1 MWNVRLRSYRS
12 IPLESVRVPLSV
24 FANVPPLP
32 SGIHVRAELPE
43 PAPLPPATF
52 LPCGILP
59 LIPSTAARPHSSLR
73 RVQLRPAL
81 LTDPNELQ
89 RLQLILDER
98 RPPAAA
104 AAAAAHVCLP
114 RTCAHRR
121 LSCSERNCQ
130 CSRVRLGN
138 ADAEKET
145 ALRR

>member
-1 MWNVRLRSYRS
+1 MR
-12 IPLESVRVPLSV
+12 
-24 FANVPPLP
+24 
-32 SGIHVRAELPE
+32 H
-43 PAPLPPATF
+43 PATHS
-52 LPCGILP
+52 LDCRP
-59 LIPSTAARPHSSLR
+59 PHSSLR

-98 RPPAAA
+98 RPPPAA

-138 ADAEKET
+138 ADAEKEP
-145 ALRR
+145 ASRRW

>member
-98 RPPAAA
+98 RPPPPPPP
-104 AAAAAHVCLP
+104 LP
-114 RTCAHRR
+114 PPPPPPPTFVFHAHRPPSPQ
-121 LSCSERNCQ
+121 LQ
-130 CSRVRLGN
+130 
-138 ADAEKET
+138 
-145 ALRR
+145 